1 MCNIDITF
9 AGQWSTST
17 NRRWLC
23 GPLTWSPRSGPS
35 LHRQETSMK
44 QLFNH
49 VISLKY
55 MKYYIYLDVLSC
67 ITLIYSFFSSYWYH
81 RKQRCYDS
89 VWLRE
94 FATEEAVQ
102 RGAGD
107 GWLDVLPISPC
118 PAPLDQNVVV
128 DVSPLAPRNWL
139 RNTAVKKKW
148 RKSPMAMLQCWIKY
162 GRIW

>member
-1 MCNIDITF
+1 MVNVYQPQMALRTSDVESQERTIIAPPRNINETAVQSCDIIEIFEILYIYT
-9 AGQWSTST
+9 
-17 NRRWLC
+17 
-23 GPLTWSPRSGPS
+23 
-35 LHRQETSMK
+35 H
-44 QLFNH
+44 
-49 VISLKY
+49 
-55 MKYYIYLDVLSC
+55 IYLDVLSC